1 MSLRFRSL
9 ALTILAAFLVASVV
23 FFVFTNFKARTSSH
37 GDEAIAV
44 DIDMAIAS
52 SPVVVM
58 GRVIDEGKARNL
70 RRDSTDSSKEHPSLV
85 VPGTDYTVAVTKV
98 LKGTIESNSEIKV
111 AVGGGSYKG
120 KKANL
125 RATLIENE
133 EYIFTLATLGSGHPN
148 YYGLIE
154 PF

>member
-1 MSLRFRSL
+1 MSL
-9 ALTILAAFLVASVV
+9 FLVKWGILYIRSW
-23 FFVFTNFKARTSSH
+23 
-37 GDEAIAV
+37 AIGKYQKCGCSK
-44 DIDMAIAS
+44 DHHK
-52 SPVVVM
+52 
-58 GRVIDEGKARNL
+58 IDEGKARNL
-70 RRDSTDSSKEHPSLV
+70 RRNSTDPSKEHSSRV
-85 VPGTDYTVAVTKV
+85 VPGTDYTVAVAKV

-133 EYIFTLATLGSGHPN
+133 EYIFALAPSGSGHPN

-154 PF
+154 PFIFQVKNNKIEAVNNIDKYKAT